1 MFFLFKEGISLF
13 NEKPI
18 ENGYAVDLYK
28 NGNQKVVIGDYGII
42 AKQLFD
48 NETVS
53 ESHYYSLLAD
63 LGIDITK
70 IDETQHGE
78 D

>member
-1 MFFLFKEGISLF
+1 
-13 NEKPI
+13 
-18 ENGYAVDLYK
+18 
-28 NGNQKVVIGDYGII
+28 VVIGDYGIL

-48 NETVS
+48 KETVS

-63 LGIDITK
+63 LGIDVTK

>member
-1 MFFLFKEGISLF
+1 L
-13 NEKPI
+13 
-18 ENGYAVDLYK
+18 ENGYRDGLYRC
-28 NGNQKVVIGDYGII
+28 GNEKTVIGDYGII

-48 NETVS
+48 SQTVS

-63 LGIDITK
+63 LGIDVTK
-70 IDETQHGE
+70 IDEGQNGE